1 MNEVRL
7 PAYAKINL
15 TLDVLGKRADGFH
28 ELSMVMQSV
37 TLADTV
43 TITKREGTGLSLST
57 NLGFLPG
64 TDKNIAAVAARAFAD
79 DTGVSLDGIHI
90 DLHKQIPVCAGTAGG
105 SSDGAAVLRGLN
117 RLFETGLS
125 LEELAKLGEK
135 VGSDVPY
142 CVLGCTA
149 LAEGRGEVLTKLP
162 SLPDCTI
169 LLCKPAFPISTP
181 ELFHKIDD
189 TKLHLHPDTAG
200 MIHALEQNDLPGV
213 CHRMFNVFEAVLPQ
227 SRREEVEEIKSA
239 MLGGGALGACMS
251 GTGPTVFGIFE
262 HPEKAEKVY
271 RTLSAFYPE
280 TYLTRTVCE
289 SDLSDR

>member
-1 MNEVRL
+1 MNEVKL

-15 TLDVLGKRADGFH
+15 TLDVLGKREDGFH
-28 ELSMVMQSV
+28 DLSMVMQSV

-43 TITKREGTGLSLST
+43 TITRGEGSELTLST
-57 NLGFLPG
+57 DLGFLPG
-64 TDKNIAAVAARAFAD
+64 TDKNIAAVAARVFAKH
-79 DTGVSLDGIHI
+79 TGVSLEGVHI
-90 DLHKQIPVCAGTAGG
+90 DLAKKIPVCAGTAGG

-117 RLFETGLS
+117 QLFETGFT
-125 LEELAKLGEK
+125 LEELAKMGEE

-169 LLCKPAFPISTP
+169 LLCKPGFPISTP
-181 ELFHKIDD
+181 ELFRKIDD
-189 TKLHLHPDTAG
+189 TKLHLRPDTAG
-200 MIHALEQNDLPGV
+200 MLQALEEGDLAGI
-213 CHRMFNVFEAVLPQ
+213 CHRMFNVFEAALPQ
-227 SRREEVEEIKSA
+227 PRREEVEEIKST

-262 HPEKAEKVY
+262 SREQAQQVY
-271 RTLSAFYPE
+271 DSLAAVYPE
-280 TYLTRTVCE
+280 TYLTENV
-289 SDLSDR
+289 